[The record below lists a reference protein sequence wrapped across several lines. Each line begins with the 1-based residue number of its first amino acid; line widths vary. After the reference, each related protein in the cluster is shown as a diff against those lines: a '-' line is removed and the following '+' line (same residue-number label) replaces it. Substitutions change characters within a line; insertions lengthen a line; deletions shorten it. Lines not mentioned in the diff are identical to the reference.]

1 MIPPQA
7 WSAFLFGALSALSCV
22 IGAATGVAWRP
33 PQRVLAAILAFGA
46 GALLAALAFELI
58 LPAQEQAGFVPVA
71 VGAIIGGIS
80 FVILNEQ
87 LNGSGGFLRHRST
100 TSSFVR
106 EHKRQ
111 EAEALLAKLSQVS
124 VCRAL
129 PPEDLQAIVPHVEA
143 VSVARGRHIYD
154 EGEECDAFYLID
166 DGEIDVVASGRGADT
181 EASSTEASS
190 TEASNREGVAAERPS
205 DAGAATIARLGPGD
219 AFGEVSLLTGA
230 PHSATAVAATDA
242 TVWRIPKDDFYALLA
257 VSPTLSGAVGDLL
270 AHDLALNAA
279 RQDGQAAERWRK
291 VASRFIESHALAP
304 TPTDV
309 RAVAKQHA
317 SGAPMGIFLGLLLD
331 GIPESLVIGM
341 SMIDRPTLS
350 PALLAGLFL
359 SNLPEAMSSAV
370 GMKAQ
375 GSGTARIIG
384 MWTFLMLFIGVGA
397 FVGNV
402 LFVGAPIWV
411 IAAFEGAAA
420 GAMLTMIA
428 QTALPEAY
436 EQGGWL
442 SGIATLLGF
451 LAAFFV
457 KTLSEGH

>member
-1 MIPPQA
+1 MIPAQA
-7 WSAFLFGALSALSCV
+7 WAAFFFGALSALSCV
-22 IGAATGVAWRP
+22 IGAAIGVAWRP

-58 LPAQEQAGFVPVA
+58 LPAQEQAGFGPVA
-71 VGAIIGGIS
+71 AGGLVGGIS
-80 FVILNEQ
+80 FVILNEL
-87 LNGSGGFLRHRST
+87 LNGRGGFLRHRST

-106 EHKRQ
+106 ERKRE
-111 EAEALLAKLSQVS
+111 EAEALLAKLSEVS

-129 PPEDLQAIVPHVEA
+129 PPEDLQAMVPHVEA
-143 VSVARGRHIYD
+143 VPVTRGRHIYD
-154 EGEECDAFYLID
+154 EGEESDALYLID
-166 DGEIDVVASGRGADT
+166 DGEVDIVASGHRANTG
-181 EASSTEASS
+181 
-190 TEASNREGVAAERPS
+190 RPS
-205 DAGAATIARLGPGD
+205 GDDAARIARLGSGD
-219 AFGEVSLLTGA
+219 AFGEVSLLTGGR
-230 PHSATAVAATDA
+230 HSATAVAATDA
-242 TVWRIPKDDFYALLA
+242 TLWRIPKDDFYGLLA
-257 VSPTLSGAVGDLL
+257 VSPTLSEAVGDVL
-270 AHDLALNAA
+270 ARNLAINTDRGA
-279 RQDGQAAERWRK
+279 GEEAERWQK
-291 VASRFIESHALAP
+291 VASRFIEAHAVAP

-309 RAVAKQHA
+309 RAVAKEHA

-341 SMIDRPTLS
+341 SMIDRPTVS
-350 PALLAGLFL
+350 AALLAGLFL

-370 GMKAQ
+370 GMKTQ
-375 GSGTARIIG
+375 GAGTARIVG
-384 MWTFLMLFIGVGA
+384 MWAFLMLFIGVGA
-397 FVGNV
+397 FFGNV
-402 LFVGAPIWV
+402 LFAGAPIWI

-451 LAAFFV
+451 FAAFFV